1 MATKLFLN
9 VDATESRLEYL
20 RLAKELLYVD
30 ADIENSVRRISELQI
45 EQRNLYRRRDAISR
59 EIERKIVEI
68 GTAGIWK
75 E

>member
-20 RLAKELLYVD
+20 RLVKELLYVD